1 MSKKIHQELFRI
13 AKEILEKDKTP
24 DLQKVYDQ
32 TLSLFEQL
40 ILIKHSGE
48 LSGDL
53 SQELDLKFD
62 NRIDFI
68 KADDKEITE
77 EDFQKTDSQDLLD
90 LNNSVKDIVKET
102 MEKRSHE
109 VQIDELTTQD
119 LSFEP
124 KEKVST
130 QKEIIKERLNDKF
143 SKGLQIDIN
152 DRLAFI
158 KHLFNKSPNE
168 YQRAISQISTLQS
181 WNQAKVFILEM
192 VKPDYDNW
200 KGKELYEER
209 FLKII
214 ENNF

>member
-13 AKEILEKDKTP
+13 AKEILEKDKTL
-24 DLQKVYDQ
+24 DLQKAYDQ
-32 TLSLFEQL
+32 TLSLLEQL
-40 ILIKHSGE
+40 ILIKYSEE

-53 SQELDLKFD
+53 SQELDLKLD
-62 NRIDFI
+62 NTIDFI
-68 KADDKEITE
+68 KADDRENTK
-77 EDFQKTDSQDLLD
+77 EDFQMTDRQDLPD

-102 MEKRSHE
+102 HEKTSHE
-109 VQIDELTTQD
+109 AQIDELTTQD

-143 SKGLQIDIN
+143 SKGLQIDLN

-158 KHLFNKSPNE
+158 KHLFDKRPNE
-168 YQRAISQISTLQS
+168 YQRAISQISTFQS

>member
-1 MSKKIHQELFRI
+1 MPKKIHQELFRI
-13 AKEILEKDKTP
+13 AKEILEKDKTL
-24 DLQKVYDQ
+24 DLKKAYDQ
-32 TLSLFEQL
+32 TLSLLEQL
-40 ILIKHSGE
+40 ILIKYSEE

-53 SQELDLKFD
+53 SQELDLKLD
-62 NRIDFI
+62 NTIDFI
-68 KADDKEITE
+68 KADDRENKE
-77 EDFQKTDSQDLLD
+77 EDFQMTDRQDLPD

-102 MEKRSHE
+102 QEKISHE
-109 VQIDELTTQD
+109 AQIDELTTQD

-143 SKGLQIDIN
+143 SKGLQIDLN

-158 KHLFNKSPNE
+158 KHLFDKRPNE
-168 YQRAISQISTLQS
+168 YQRAISQISTFQS

>member
-13 AKEILEKDKTP
+13 AKEILEKDKTL
-24 DLQKVYDQ
+24 DLQKAYDQ
-32 TLSLFEQL
+32 TLSLLEQL
-40 ILIKHSGE
+40 ILIKYSEE

-53 SQELDLKFD
+53 SQELDLKLD
-62 NRIDFI
+62 NTIDFI
-68 KADDKEITE
+68 KADNRENKE
-77 EDFQKTDSQDLLD
+77 EDFQMTDRQDLPD

-102 MEKRSHE
+102 HEKISHE
-109 VQIDELTTQD
+109 AQIDELTTQD

-143 SKGLQIDIN
+143 SKGLQIDLN

-158 KHLFNKSPNE
+158 KHLFDKRPNE
-168 YQRAISQISTLQS
+168 YQRAISQISTFQS

>member
-143 SKGLQIDIN
+143 SKGLQIDLN

-158 KHLFNKSPNE
+158 KHLFDKRPNE
-168 YQRAISQISTLQS
+168 YQRAISQISTFQS

>member
-13 AKEILEKDKTP
+13 AKEILEKDKTL
-24 DLQKVYDQ
+24 DLQKAYDQ
-32 TLSLFEQL
+32 TLSLLEQL
-40 ILIKHSGE
+40 ILIKYSKD

-53 SQELDLKFD
+53 SQELDLKLD
-62 NRIDFI
+62 NTIDFI
-68 KADDKEITE
+68 KAHDRENKE
-77 EDFQKTDSQDLLD
+77 EDFQMTDRRDLPD

-102 MEKRSHE
+102 HEKTSHE
-109 VQIDELTTQD
+109 AQIDGLTTQD

-143 SKGLQIDIN
+143 SKGLQIDLN

-158 KHLFNKSPNE
+158 KHLFDKRPNE
-168 YQRAISQISTLQS
+168 YQRAISQISTFQS

>member
-24 DLQKVYDQ
+24 DLRKVYDQ

-40 ILIKHSGE
+40 ILIKHFGE

-77 EDFQKTDSQDLLD
+77 EDFQKTDSHDPLD

-102 MEKRSHE
+102 LEKKSHE
-109 VQIDELTTQD
+109 VKMDELTTQD

-158 KHLFNKSPNE
+158 KHLFDKRPNE
-168 YQRAISQISTLQS
+168 YQRAI
-181 WNQAKVFILEM
+181 
-192 VKPDYDNW
+192 
-200 KGKELYEER
+200 
-209 FLKII
+209 
-214 ENNF
+214 

>member
-1 MSKKIHQELFRI
+1 M
-13 AKEILEKDKTP
+13 
-24 DLQKVYDQ
+24 
-32 TLSLFEQL
+32 
-40 ILIKHSGE
+40 
-48 LSGDL
+48 
-53 SQELDLKFD
+53 
-62 NRIDFI
+62 IDFI
-68 KADDKEITE
+68 NADDKENTDV
-77 EDFQKTDSQDLLD
+77 DFRKIESQDPLNF
-90 LNNSVKDIVKET
+90 NNSIKDIVKET
-102 MEKRSHE
+102 PEKNIHE
-109 VQIDELTTQD
+109 TKTSELTNQD

-124 KEKVST
+124 KQKGSE

-143 SKGLQIDIN
+143 SKGLQIDLN

-158 KHLFNKSPNE
+158 KHLFDKSPNE
-168 YQRAISQISTLQS
+168 YQRAISQISTFQY

>member
-13 AKEILEKDKTP
+13 AKEILEKDKTL
-24 DLQKVYDQ
+24 DLQKAYDQ
-32 TLSLFEQL
+32 TLSLLEQL
-40 ILIKHSGE
+40 ILIKYSEE

-53 SQELDLKFD
+53 SQEFDLKLD
-62 NRIDFI
+62 NTLDFI
-68 KADDKEITE
+68 KADNRENKE
-77 EDFQKTDSQDLLD
+77 EDFQMTDRQDLPD

-102 MEKRSHE
+102 HEKISHE
-109 VQIDELTTQD
+109 AQIDELTTQD

-124 KEKVST
+124 KEKVSN

-143 SKGLQIDIN
+143 SKGLQIDLN

-158 KHLFNKSPNE
+158 KHLFDKRPNE
-168 YQRAISQISTLQS
+168 YQRAISQISTFQS

>member
-13 AKEILEKDKTP
+13 AKEILEKDKTL
-24 DLQKVYDQ
+24 DLQKAYDQ
-32 TLSLFEQL
+32 TLSLLEQL
-40 ILIKHSGE
+40 ILIKYSEE

-53 SQELDLKFD
+53 SQELDLKLD
-62 NRIDFI
+62 NTIDFI
-68 KADDKEITE
+68 KADDRENTK
-77 EDFQKTDSQDLLD
+77 EDFQMTDRQDLPD

-102 MEKRSHE
+102 HEKISHE
-109 VQIDELTTQD
+109 AQIDELTTQD

-143 SKGLQIDIN
+143 SKGLQIDLN

-158 KHLFNKSPNE
+158 KHLFDKRPNE
-168 YQRAISQISTLQS
+168 YQRAISQISTFQS

>member
-1 MSKKIHQELFRI
+1 M
-13 AKEILEKDKTP
+13 
-24 DLQKVYDQ
+24 
-32 TLSLFEQL
+32 
-40 ILIKHSGE
+40 
-48 LSGDL
+48 
-53 SQELDLKFD
+53 
-62 NRIDFI
+62 
-68 KADDKEITE
+68 
-77 EDFQKTDSQDLLD
+77 TDRQDLPD

-102 MEKRSHE
+102 LEKTSHE
-109 VQIDELTTQD
+109 AQIDELTTQD

-124 KEKVST
+124 KEKIST

-143 SKGLQIDIN
+143 SKGLQIDLN

-158 KHLFNKSPNE
+158 KHLFDKRPNE
-168 YQRAISQISTLQS
+168 YQRAISQISTFQS

-200 KGKELYEER
+200 NGKELYEER

>member
-24 DLQKVYDQ
+24 DLRKVYDQ

-40 ILIKHSGE
+40 ILIKHFGE

-77 EDFQKTDSQDLLD
+77 EDFQKTDSHDPLD

-102 MEKRSHE
+102 LEKKSHE
-109 VQIDELTTQD
+109 VKMDELTTQD

-158 KHLFNKSPNE
+158 KHLFDKSPNE

>member
-13 AKEILEKDKTP
+13 AKEILEKDKTL
-24 DLQKVYDQ
+24 DLQKAYDQ
-32 TLSLFEQL
+32 TLSLLEQL
-40 ILIKHSGE
+40 ILIKYSEE

-53 SQELDLKFD
+53 SQEFDLKLD
-62 NRIDFI
+62 NTLDFI
-68 KADDKEITE
+68 KADNRENKE
-77 EDFQKTDSQDLLD
+77 EDFQMTDRQDLPD

-102 MEKRSHE
+102 HEKISHE
-109 VQIDELTTQD
+109 AQIDELTTQD

-143 SKGLQIDIN
+143 SKGLQIDLN

-158 KHLFNKSPNE
+158 KHLFDKRPNE
-168 YQRAISQISTLQS
+168 YQRAISQISTFQS

>member
-13 AKEILEKDKTP
+13 AKEILEKDKTL
-24 DLQKVYDQ
+24 DLQKAYDQ
-32 TLSLFEQL
+32 TLSLLEQL
-40 ILIKHSGE
+40 ILIKYSEE

-53 SQELDLKFD
+53 SQELDLKLD
-62 NRIDFI
+62 NTIDFI
-68 KADDKEITE
+68 KADDRKNKE
-77 EDFQKTDSQDLLD
+77 EDFQMTDRQDLPD

-102 MEKRSHE
+102 HEKTSHE
-109 VQIDELTTQD
+109 PQIDELTTQD
-119 LSFEP
+119 FSFEP

-143 SKGLQIDIN
+143 SKGLQIDLN

-158 KHLFNKSPNE
+158 KHLFDKRPNE
-168 YQRAISQISTLQS
+168 YQRAISQISTFQS

>member
-13 AKEILEKDKTP
+13 AKEILEKDKTL
-24 DLQKVYDQ
+24 DLQKAYDQ
-32 TLSLFEQL
+32 TLSLLEQL
-40 ILIKHSGE
+40 ILIKYSKD

-53 SQELDLKFD
+53 SQELDLKLD
-62 NRIDFI
+62 NTIDFI
-68 KADDKEITE
+68 KAHDRENKE
-77 EDFQKTDSQDLLD
+77 EDFQMTDRRDLPD

-102 MEKRSHE
+102 HKKTSHE
-109 VQIDELTTQD
+109 AQIDGLTTQD

-143 SKGLQIDIN
+143 SKGLQIDLN

-158 KHLFNKSPNE
+158 KHLFDKRPNE
-168 YQRAISQISTLQS
+168 YQRAISQISTFQS

>member
-13 AKEILEKDKTP
+13 AKEILEKDKTL
-24 DLQKVYDQ
+24 DLQKAYDQ
-32 TLSLFEQL
+32 TLSLLEQL
-40 ILIKHSGE
+40 ILIKYSKD

-53 SQELDLKFD
+53 SQELDLKLD
-62 NRIDFI
+62 NTIDFI
-68 KADDKEITE
+68 KAHDRENKE
-77 EDFQKTDSQDLLD
+77 EDFQMTDRRDLPD

-102 MEKRSHE
+102 HEKTYHE
-109 VQIDELTTQD
+109 AQIDGLTTQD

-143 SKGLQIDIN
+143 SKGLQIDLN

-158 KHLFNKSPNE
+158 KHLFDKSPNE
-168 YQRAISQISTLQS
+168 YQRAISQISTFQS

>member
-102 MEKRSHE
+102 LEKRSHE
-109 VQIDELTTQD
+109 VQMDELTTQD

-158 KHLFNKSPNE
+158 KHLFDKRPNE
-168 YQRAISQISTLQS
+168 YQRAISQISTFQS

>member
-13 AKEILEKDKTP
+13 AKEILEKDKTL
-24 DLQKVYDQ
+24 DLQKAYDQ
-32 TLSLFEQL
+32 TLSLLEQL
-40 ILIKHSGE
+40 ILIKYSEE

-53 SQELDLKFD
+53 SQEFDLKLD
-62 NRIDFI
+62 NTIDFI
-68 KADDKEITE
+68 KADNRENKE
-77 EDFQKTDSQDLLD
+77 EDFKMADRQDLPD

-102 MEKRSHE
+102 HEKISHE
-109 VQIDELTTQD
+109 AQIDELTTQD

-143 SKGLQIDIN
+143 SKGLQIDLN

-158 KHLFNKSPNE
+158 KHLFDKRPNE
-168 YQRAISQISTLQS
+168 YQRAISQISTFQS

>member
-13 AKEILEKDKTP
+13 AKEILEKDKTL
-24 DLQKVYDQ
+24 DLKKAYDQ
-32 TLSLFEQL
+32 TLSLLEQL
-40 ILIKHSGE
+40 ILIKYSEE

-53 SQELDLKFD
+53 SQELDLKLD
-62 NRIDFI
+62 NTIDFI
-68 KADDKEITE
+68 KADDRENTK
-77 EDFQKTDSQDLLD
+77 EDFQMTDRQDLPD

-102 MEKRSHE
+102 HKKTDHE
-109 VQIDELTTQD
+109 AQIDELTTQD

-158 KHLFNKSPNE
+158 KHLFDKRPNE
-168 YQRAISQISTLQS
+168 YQRAISQISTFQS

-200 KGKELYEER
+200 NGKELYEER